1 MRLSDCQLSLARRY
15 RYILPMTTTSKD
27 RNSGKPGTRKLGAR
41 KPQTRDFEGQ
51 LATRNPEA
59 RKPKPRK
66 AAARK
71 PEIRKPDTPK
81 PATGAPSRTG
91 LARTRVT
98 ADEAGMR
105 LDRWFHLHY
114 PQLTHAHLNKLLR
127 TGQVRVDGRRAKGN
141 VRLEADQEVKVPPL
155 DLASR
160 GPGAGEARPL
170 TAQERQ
176 AFADMV
182 IHEDE
187 DIYVLNKPAGLA
199 VQGGSRMTRHID
211 GMLLGLEAEL
221 GERPRLVHRLDRDTS
236 GILVVAKR
244 RSVAANLG
252 KLFSTR
258 SVLKVYWAAVKGV
271 PKPTQGRIDAALIKA
286 EGPQGERVRAA
297 TAGEKAESQ
306 RAVTHFAVIDKAAPT
321 LAWVSLKPV
330 TGRQHQLRA
339 HMALIGH
346 PILGDDK
353 FGGTEGLPGTIARKL
368 HLHARRITFP
378 HPRGGTV
385 DVTAPLPGHMR
396 DTWQLVGFDPDRYD
410 EGPPDE

>member
-1 MRLSDCQLSLARRY
+1 MA
-15 RYILPMTTTSKD
+15 PMTTTSKD
-27 RNSGKPGTRKLGAR
+27 RKPGKFGAR
-41 KPQTRDFEGQ
+41 KPGSRKPDTRSESEPGQ
-51 LATRNPEA
+51 LSTRNPET
-59 RKPKPRK
+59 RKPQPRKPRP
-66 AAARK
+66 RK
-71 PEIRKPDTPK
+71 PEVRKPVTDELR
-81 PATGAPSRTG
+81 APRLPSDGPVRTG
-91 LARTRVT
+91 LARTRVIAEET
-98 ADEAGMR
+98 GMR
-105 LDRWFHLHY
+105 LDRWFHLRH

-127 TGQVRVDGRRAKGN
+127 TGQVRVDGRRAKAN
-141 VRLEADQEVKVPPL
+141 LRLEADQEIKVPPL
-155 DLASR
+155 DLAR
-160 GPGAGEARPL
+160 GPGPDEARPL
-170 TAQERQ
+170 TPQERQ

-187 DIYVLNKPAGLA
+187 DIYILNKPAGLA

-244 RSVAANLG
+244 RSVAASLG

-271 PKPTQGRIDAALIKA
+271 PKPAQGRIDAALIKA

-297 TAGEKAESQ
+297 TAAEKAESQ

-353 FGGTEGLPGTIARKL
+353 FGGLEGLPGTIARKL

-385 DVTAPLPGHMR
+385 DVTAPLPGYMR
-396 DTWQLVGFDPDRYD
+396 DTWKLVGFDPDRYD
-410 EGPPDE
+410 EGPGEE

>member
-1 MRLSDCQLSLARRY
+1 MRARV
-15 RYILPMTTTSKD
+15 
-27 RNSGKPGTRKLGAR
+27 
-41 KPQTRDFEGQ
+41 
-51 LATRNPEA
+51 
-59 RKPKPRK
+59 
-66 AAARK
+66 
-71 PEIRKPDTPK
+71 KPDET
-81 PATGAPSRTG
+81 
-91 LARTRVT
+91 
-98 ADEAGMR
+98 GMR

-114 PQLTHAHLNKLLR
+114 PQLTHAYLNKLLR

-141 VRLEADQEVKVPPL
+141 ARLEADQEVKVPPL
-155 DLASR
+155 DLDAKR
-160 GPGAGEARPL
+160 PDRPEEARPL

-176 AFADMV
+176 AFAAMV

-199 VQGGSRMTRHID
+199 VQGGTRTVRHID
-211 GMLLGLEAEL
+211 AMLLGLEFEL

-236 GILVVAKR
+236 GLLVVAKR
-244 RSVAANLG
+244 RSVASKLG

-258 SVLKVYWAAVKGV
+258 AVLKVYWAAVKGV
-271 PKPTQGRIDAALIKA
+271 PKPAQGKIDAALIKA
-286 EGPQGERVRAA
+286 EGPQGGRVRAA
-297 TAGEKAESQ
+297 TAAERAESQ
-306 RAVTHFAVIDKAAPT
+306 RAVTHYAVIDKAPPT

-353 FGGTEGLPGTIARKL
+353 YGGTEGLPGTIARKL

-378 HPRGGTV
+378 HPRGGTL
-385 DVTAPLPGHMR
+385 DVTAPLPGYMR

-410 EGPPDE
+410 AGPGEE

>member
-1 MRLSDCQLSLARRY
+1 
-15 RYILPMTTTSKD
+15 
-27 RNSGKPGTRKLGAR
+27 
-41 KPQTRDFEGQ
+41 
-51 LATRNPEA
+51 
-59 RKPKPRK
+59 
-66 AAARK
+66 
-71 PEIRKPDTPK
+71 
-81 PATGAPSRTG
+81 
-91 LARTRVT
+91 
-98 ADEAGMR
+98 
-105 LDRWFHLHY
+105 
-114 PQLTHAHLNKLLR
+114 
-127 TGQVRVDGRRAKGN
+127 
-141 VRLEADQEVKVPPL
+141 
-155 DLASR
+155 
-160 GPGAGEARPL
+160 
-170 TAQERQ
+170 
-176 AFADMV
+176 MV
-182 IHEDE
+182 IHEDD

-211 GMLLGLEAEL
+211 GMLQGLEAEL

-271 PKPTQGRIDAALIKA
+271 PKPAQGRIDAALIKA
-286 EGPQGERVRAA
+286 EGPQGDRVRAA

-306 RAVTHFAVIDKAAPT
+306 RAVTHFAVIDKAPPT

-353 FGGTEGLPGTIARKL
+353 YGGTEGLPGTIARKL

-378 HPRGGTV
+378 IRAAAPSTSPRPCPATCATPGSSSASTPTATTRARRRSRMGRHEGRNPPLTISLPDPRARSGWSRRVGPAVDQRHPQPGRARLLRQPGAHQVAEVDGRRGDGAADPAGGARGAAHDRDRV
-385 DVTAPLPGHMR
+385 DRRAGDGEFVCRKSRARGCAAPDWRNSARP
-396 DTWQLVGFDPDRYD
+396 
-410 EGPPDE
+410 

>member
-1 MRLSDCQLSLARRY
+1 
-15 RYILPMTTTSKD
+15 MTTTSKD
-27 RNSGKPGTRKLGAR
+27 RKPGSRKPGAR
-41 KPQTRDFEGQ
+41 KPEARKSEGRKSDSGK
-51 LATRNPEA
+51 LETRNPEV
-59 RKPKPRK
+59 RKREV
-66 AAARK
+66 RK
-71 PEIRKPDTPK
+71 PEARKAEATK
-81 PATGAPSRTG
+81 PEAGVRTG
-91 LARTRVT
+91 LTRARVV

-114 PQLTHAHLNKLLR
+114 PQLTHAYLNKLLR
-127 TGQVRVDGRRAKGN
+127 TGQVRVDGRRARGN
-141 VRLEADQEVKVPPL
+141 ARLEADQEVKVPPL

-160 GPGAGEARPL
+160 GSERRDEARPL
-170 TAQERQ
+170 TAQERH

-182 IHEDE
+182 IHEDN

-211 GMLLGLEAEL
+211 GMLQGLEAEL

-244 RSVAANLG
+244 RSVAAKLG

-258 SVLKVYWAAVKGV
+258 SVLKVYWAAVRGV
-271 PKPTQGRIDAALIKA
+271 PKPAQGRIDAALIKA
-286 EGPQGERVRAA
+286 EGPQGDRVRAA

-353 FGGTEGLPGTIARKL
+353 YGGTEGLPGTIARKL

-385 DVTAPLPGHMR
+385 DVTAPLPAYMR

-410 EGPPDE
+410 EGPPEE

>member
-1 MRLSDCQLSLARRY
+1 
-15 RYILPMTTTSKD
+15 
-27 RNSGKPGTRKLGAR
+27 
-41 KPQTRDFEGQ
+41 
-51 LATRNPEA
+51 
-59 RKPKPRK
+59 
-66 AAARK
+66 
-71 PEIRKPDTPK
+71 
-81 PATGAPSRTG
+81 
-91 LARTRVT
+91 
-98 ADEAGMR
+98 MR

-114 PQLTHAHLNKLLR
+114 PQLTHAYLNKLLR

-141 VRLEADQEVKVPPL
+141 VRLEPDQEVKVPPL
-155 DLASR
+155 DLASH
-160 GPGAGEARPL
+160 GPERAHEARPL
-170 TAQERQ
+170 TAQERH

-182 IHEDE
+182 IYEDD

-211 GMLLGLEAEL
+211 GMLQGLEAEL

-271 PKPTQGRIDAALIKA
+271 PKPAQGRIDAALIKA
-286 EGPQGERVRAA
+286 EGPQGDRVRAA

-306 RAVTHFAVIDKAAPT
+306 RAVTHFAVIDKAPPT

-353 FGGTEGLPGTIARKL
+353 YGGTEGLPGTIARKL

-385 DVTAPLPGHMR
+385 DVTAPLPGYMR

-410 EGPPDE
+410 EGPPEE

>member
-1 MRLSDCQLSLARRY
+1 MAR
-15 RYILPMTTTSKD
+15 MTTTSKD
-27 RNSGKPGTRKLGAR
+27 RKAGKFGAR
-41 KPQTRDFEGQ
+41 KAGSRKPDTRKPESRESGPGQ
-51 LATRNPEA
+51 LETRNPET
-59 RKPKPRK
+59 RKPRPRTRD
-66 AAARK
+66 AR
-71 PEIRKPDTPK
+71 K
-81 PATGAPSRTG
+81 PATGEPKASKPASGGPARTG

-98 ADEAGMR
+98 ADETGMR

-127 TGQVRVDGRRAKGN
+127 TGQVRVDGRRAKAN
-141 VRLEADQEVKVPPL
+141 LRLEAEQEVKVPPL
-155 DLASR
+155 DLTAR
-160 GPGAGEARPL
+160 GPEADEARPL

-187 DIYVLNKPAGLA
+187 DLYVLNKPAGLA

-244 RSVAANLG
+244 RSVAASLG

-353 FGGTEGLPGTIARKL
+353 FGGIEGLPGTIARKL

-385 DVTAPLPGHMR
+385 DVTAPLPGYMR
-396 DTWQLVGFDPDRYD
+396 DTWKLVGFDPDRYD
-410 EGPPDE
+410 DGPGEE

>member
-1 MRLSDCQLSLARRY
+1 MAR
-15 RYILPMTTTSKD
+15 MTTTSKD
-27 RNSGKPGTRKLGAR
+27 RKTGRAGGRKYGAR
-41 KPQTRDFEGQ
+41 KPDTRSEAGPGQ
-51 LATRNPEA
+51 LSTRNPET
-59 RKPKPRK
+59 RKPRP
-66 AAARK
+66 RK
-71 PEIRKPDTPK
+71 PEARRPDAVEPNAAKPTS
-81 PATGAPSRTG
+81 GGPSRTG

-98 ADEAGMR
+98 ADETGMR

-114 PQLTHAHLNKLLR
+114 PRLTHAHLNKLLR
-127 TGQVRVDGRRAKGN
+127 TGQVRVDGRRAKAN
-141 VRLEADQEVKVPPL
+141 QRLEADEEIKVPPL
-155 DLASR
+155 DLAAR
-160 GPGAGEARPL
+160 GPEPDEVRPL

-244 RSVAANLG
+244 RSVAASLG

-286 EGPQGERVRAA
+286 DGPQGERVRAA
-297 TAGEKAESQ
+297 TAGEKAESR

-353 FGGTEGLPGTIARKL
+353 FGGIEGLPGTIARKL

-385 DVTAPLPGHMR
+385 DVTAPLPGYMR

-410 EGPPDE
+410 DGPGEE

>member
-1 MRLSDCQLSLARRY
+1 
-15 RYILPMTTTSKD
+15 
-27 RNSGKPGTRKLGAR
+27 
-41 KPQTRDFEGQ
+41 
-51 LATRNPEA
+51 
-59 RKPKPRK
+59 
-66 AAARK
+66 
-71 PEIRKPDTPK
+71 
-81 PATGAPSRTG
+81 
-91 LARTRVT
+91 
-98 ADEAGMR
+98 MR

-141 VRLEADQEVKVPPL
+141 MRLEAEQEIKVPPL
-155 DLASR
+155 DLTLR
-160 GPGAGEARPL
+160 GSEPEDARPL

-211 GMLLGLEAEL
+211 GMLIGLEAEL

-297 TAGEKAESQ
+297 TAAEKADSQ

-353 FGGTEGLPGTIARKL
+353 FGGIEGLPGTIARKL

-385 DVTAPLPGHMR
+385 DVTAPLPGYMR

-410 EGPPDE
+410 DGPPEE